1 MSNPS
6 KILSVDDSKT
16 IQRIIANASK
26 VLDLETLTADNGK
39 VALDVLEENS
49 KDIALIL
56 LDWNM
61 PVMSGL
67 DVLKA
72 VKQNPAWK
80 HIPVMMVTTQAAKA
94 DMTEALQ
101 EGASN
106 YLAKPFEQE
115 DLVIKI
121 MECLNNTMM

>member
-94 DMTEALQ
+94 DITEALQ

>member
-39 VALDVLEENS
+39 AALDVLEENS